1 MFANFI
7 LADELFRNVLQSLQ
21 TWVLVNNNLR
31 GNLCSSLVL
40 PIAFDEIFKV
50 TSVPCFI
57 PDFNLSSFELDNF
70 AFKVLCLML
79 SHLILKKDKI
89 TILSQPLV
97 KNLKWFLLLLQK

>member
-1 MFANFI
+1 MFKNFI

-40 PIAFDEIFKV
+40 PIAFDERFKV